1 MTETGLLGFI
11 GLGHM
16 GRHMAGHLLDAGYEL
31 TVFDLDPGAI
41 DALVQ
46 RGASASASVADLSS
60 RADVIFTA
68 LPGPPQV
75 ERVALGDGGIIA
87 NARAGSTY
95 VDLTTNSPEVIRGV
109 YEAGKARGVDVVDAA
124 MSGGMHGAASRR
136 LTLMVGGDEDVA
148 ERLRPMLEAM
158 SDNVV
163 YCGAI
168 GAGTVTKVVNNLASL
183 TESNLVGEALAMGVK
198 WGVKLDTLA
207 EVIGHSSGS
216 SWRLTESF
224 PRYVLAGNFKPGFA
238 LDLAV
243 KDLEL
248 AQSLAD
254 AAGARADFLALSLRK
269 YREAQQHGWGDQHS
283 EAVVK
288 LLEEEWGV
296 RLRYADAPEQDIVP
310 GRDEISA

>member
-1 MTETGLLGFI
+1 MTERETVGFI
-11 GLGHM
+11 GLGNM
-16 GRHMAGHLLDAGYEL
+16 GSRMAGHLLAAGYLL
-31 TVFDLDPGAI
+31 TVFDLDA
-41 DALVQ
+41 DAVSALVA
-46 RGASASASVADLSS
+46 RGAQKAESVAALAAAS
-60 RADVIFTA
+60 DVVFTA

-75 ERVALGDGGIIA
+75 RTLASGEDGIIA
-87 NARAGSTY
+87 NARRGSVY
-95 VDLTTNSPEVIRGV
+95 VDLTTNSPEVIRAI
-109 YEAGKARGVDVVDAA
+109 YETGRERGVDVLDAA
-124 MSGGMHGAASRR
+124 MSGGMHGAESRR
-136 LTLMVGGDEDVA
+136 LSLMVGGDEDVA
-148 ERLRPMLEAM
+148 EGLRPMLETM

-163 YCGAI
+163 YCGQS

-183 TESNLVGEALAMGVK
+183 TESNLTGEALAMGVK

-207 EVIGHSSGS
+207 EVMGQSSSS

-248 AQSLAD
+248 AQELAA
-254 AAGARADFLALSLRK
+254 AAGCEADFLNLSLQK
-269 YREAQQHGWGDQHS
+269 YREAQARGWGEQHS

-296 RLRYADAPEQDIVP
+296 RLRYADAPDEDVVP
-310 GRDEISA
+310 